1 MNNGQIIV
9 EVLAL
14 ALQFAQRVEAIARKD
29 PAVWA
34 AVKDDFNKAK
44 ADFTAA
50 TGANTNEAD

>member
-29 PAVWA
+29 PAVWNTI
-34 AVKDDFNKAK
+34 KDDFNKAK

-50 TGANTNEAD
+50 ETGGANEAD

>member
-1 MNNGQIIV
+1 MNNGQVIV

-29 PAVWA
+29 PAVWD

-44 ADFTAA
+44 ADFAA
-50 TGANTNEAD
+50 AAGANANEAD

>member
-29 PAVWA
+29 PAVWNA
-34 AVKDDFNKAK
+34 IKDDFNKAK

-50 TGANTNEAD
+50 ETGGANETD